1 MRKLILIFAT
11 LLITTE
17 MFAEF
22 SRDNEKEI
30 VTDST
35 SGLMWQDDNV
45 TKQTKMNFAD
55 AKNSC
60 EALKLGGYDDWRVP
74 SIEEL
79 QTITDYS
86 RFNPAIQ
93 KEFIN
98 FSLDSSYW
106 SSTIYANSI
115 EFAHTVRT
123 HDGSLWG
130 STILSE
136 RDIRCVRGGTFG
148 SFNSFAEYQ
157 RSGFTRDEKTK
168 IVTDTKT
175 NLQWQ
180 DDDAVKFTKKN
191 WLDANR
197 YCKALRLGGYDNWRL
212 PSIEELYGIQAYNN
226 NKVKPASNDAF
237 INLTFDRYWSS
248 TISAKNSNEYW
259 FIQNAS
265 TQNITQYRTNFVH
278 CVRDNNMNP
287 SPLEIDSILTIE
299 NKEDNYNRIK
309 AKEIKHFN
317 HPAVC
322 DFIMAREIEPTS
334 VITTNS
340 DYRWRYVKDIAKN
353 KSLYINS
360 HQNTE
365 VDFSV
370 VLVKNGN
377 ALDWESIKIENN
389 DNAGADKKNLLTRL
403 GIKPDE
409 TASKISLQCNNKHLK
424 LFFQADTLKL
434 IEITK
439 EQK

>member
-1 MRKLILIFAT
+1 MKKLIFIFTT

-22 SRDNEKEI
+22 SRDNEKQI

-35 SGLMWQDDNV
+35 SGLIWQDDNV
-45 TKQTKMNFAD
+45 TKIAKMNLSD

-60 EALKLGGYDDWRVP
+60 EALKLGGYNDWRVP

-93 KEFIN
+93 KEFVN
-98 FSLDSSYW
+98 FSFDDYW
-106 SSTIYANSI
+106 SSTIYANSM
-115 EFAHTVRT
+115 ESAHIVRT
-123 HDGSLWG
+123 QNGSLWG
-130 STILSE
+130 SAIVSK
-136 RDIRCVRGGTFG
+136 RHFRCVRGGTFG
-148 SFNSFAEYQ
+148 TFNSFAEYK
-157 RSGFTRDEKTK
+157 RSGFTRDDNQK

-180 DDDAVKFTKKN
+180 DDEAVKFTKNK

-197 YCKALRLGGYDNWRL
+197 YCRALRLGGYDNWRL
-212 PSIEELYGIQAYNN
+212 PRIEELYSIKDY
-226 NKVKPASNDAF
+226 NKVIPAINDAF
-237 INLTFDRYWSS
+237 VNLTSDRYWSS
-248 TISAKNSNEYW
+248 TISANNNDKFW
-259 FIQNAS
+259 FIENYSTNNS
-265 TQNITQYRTNFVH
+265 TQSRTNFVH
-278 CVRDNNMNP
+278 CVRDNTMN
-287 SPLEIDSILTIE
+287 SSSLEIDSILTIE

-309 AKEIKHFN
+309 EKEIKHFN

-334 VITTNS
+334 VTETDPN
-340 DYRWRYVKDIAKN
+340 YKWRYVKEIAKN
-353 KSLYINS
+353 KSLYIS
-360 HQNTE
+360 GQQNTE